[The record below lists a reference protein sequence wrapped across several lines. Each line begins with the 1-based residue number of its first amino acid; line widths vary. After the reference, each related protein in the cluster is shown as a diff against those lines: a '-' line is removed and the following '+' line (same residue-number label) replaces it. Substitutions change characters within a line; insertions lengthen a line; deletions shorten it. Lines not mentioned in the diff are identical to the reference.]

1 MVEIVGASVSKVS
14 EQKAPEPGLVCIH
27 PRKAALPGCGCGGRE
42 ERRGES
48 SALLTRQLD
57 VHVAIQQQILSLEVP
72 VHDVMAVAVLHG
84 RQNLPE
90 LLPCFILA

>member
-1 MVEIVGASVSKVS
+1 MY
-14 EQKAPEPGLVCIH
+14 EQKAPGPWLAHAPPPARQHFLG
-27 PRKAALPGCGCGGRE
+27 AGG
-42 ERRGES
+42 
-48 SALLTRQLD
+48 ALLTCQLD
-57 VHVAIQQQILSLEVP
+57 VHVAVQQQILGLKVP